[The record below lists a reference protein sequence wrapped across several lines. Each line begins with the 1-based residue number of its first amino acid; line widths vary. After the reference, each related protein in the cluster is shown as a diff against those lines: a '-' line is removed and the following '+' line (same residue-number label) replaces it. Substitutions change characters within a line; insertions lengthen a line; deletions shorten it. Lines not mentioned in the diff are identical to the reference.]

1 MTEHEKLKEI
11 CDLIGFESDVFEI
24 ILWGL
29 DDMIIKKNWWL
40 ICEWNRDV
48 REIIFTPE
56 FMKKLENYCYSN
68 IDKDL
73 DMLKIMIMSNLRDP
87 VQYLYNTLWLWK

>member
-1 MTEHEKLKEI
+1 MTEHEKLKKV
-11 CDLIGFESDVFEI
+11 CDLIGWINYVWIWLDKKTKVFIQWSQRE
-24 ILWGL
+24 
-29 DDMIIKKNWWL
+29 
-40 ICEWNRDV
+40 NRKVNV

-73 DMLKIMIMSNLRDP
+73 NMLKIMIMSNLRDP
-87 VQYLYNTLWLWK
+87 VQYLYNTLWLNET

>member
-1 MTEHEKLKEI
+1 MTEHEKLKKV
-11 CDLIGFESDVFEI
+11 CDLIGWINYVWIWLDKKTKVFIQWSQRE
-24 ILWGL
+24 
-29 DDMIIKKNWWL
+29 
-40 ICEWNRDV
+40 NRKVNV

-73 DMLKIMIMSNLRDP
+73 NMLKIMIMSNLRDP
-87 VQYLYNTLWLWK
+87 VQYLYNTLWLWKQ